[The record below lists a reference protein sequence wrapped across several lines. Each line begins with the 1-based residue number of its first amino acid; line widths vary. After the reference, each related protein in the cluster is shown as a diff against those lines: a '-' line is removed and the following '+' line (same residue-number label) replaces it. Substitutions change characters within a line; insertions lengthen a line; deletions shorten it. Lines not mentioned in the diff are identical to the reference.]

1 VELQKLKNSIK
12 GQVFTEDEILDYYS
26 VDSSF
31 YQIRPKAVVIPKT
44 VSDIAKTMRFAT
56 KNKISVTPRGAGTG
70 LVGSALND
78 GIIIDMKNFD
88 KIKIGKDFIVVGAGT
103 TKGKLDQE
111 LDKHK
116 KFLGPNPSVGPYC
129 TIGGMIATNASGSR
143 SIKYGSTIDNL
154 LEVTIVTG
162 KGKTVKLPSK
172 SHLADSVLRL
182 AKAIDKNKFPQVSK
196 NSCGYR
202 LDTISNYKDSHKVIA
217 ASEGTLGIIVS
228 AKLRVFK
235 LPKSRTLLVL
245 GYGSIKEAIEDCVNL
260 VKLLPSALEFVDY
273 STMKNFEAKFPKK
286 INCLLFVEFDSQIH
300 NSVSRLKA
308 ISVGKILRKLDDT
321 KSIAKWWNY
330 RNSAL
335 YFSLKNLLAGQSLPH
350 IIEDATVPIEKLQEL
365 ILVAQSLPKIFG
377 AKLVMYGHAGNG
389 NIHIRLAMQ
398 KKNRST
404 INKVAKVFFSRVIQ
418 LGGTITGEHG
428 DGIARTDYVRL
439 QYGANIYKT
448 FIKLKKQFDPKLIL
462 NPNKIVRAHGKLAI
476 SSLNE
481 VRP

>member
-1 VELQKLKNSIK
+1 MELQKLRNSIK
-12 GQVFTEDEILDYYS
+12 GQVFTEEEILDYYS

-31 YQIRPKAVVIPKT
+31 YQVRPKAVVIPKT
-44 VSDIAKTMRFAT
+44 TSDIIKTIRFAT

-78 GIIIDMKNFD
+78 GIIVDMKNFD
-88 KIKIGKDFIVVGAGT
+88 KIKIGKDFVVVGAGT

-111 LDKHK
+111 LDKRK

-129 TIGGMIATNASGSR
+129 TVGGMIATNASGSR
-143 SIKYGSTIDNL
+143 SIKYGSIIDNL

-172 SHLADSVLRL
+172 SHLADSVFRL
-182 AKAIDKNKFPQVSK
+182 ARTIDKNRFPQVSK

-202 LDTISNYKDSHKVIA
+202 LDTISNHNDSHKVIA

-228 AKLRVFK
+228 AKLHIFK
-235 LPKSRTLLVL
+235 LPRNRTLVIL
-245 GYGSIKEAIEDCVNL
+245 GYDTIKEAIKDCVNL
-260 VKLLPSALEFVDY
+260 VELRPSALEFVDH
-273 STMKNFEAKFPKK
+273 STIKNFEVKFPKRT
-286 INCLLFVEFDSQIH
+286 NCLLFVEFDSQIH
-300 NSVSRLKA
+300 NSISRLKA
-308 ISVGKILRKLDDT
+308 ISVGKVLKKLDDT

-335 YFSLKNLLAGQSLPH
+335 YFSLKNLLAGRSLPH

-365 ILVAQSLPKIFG
+365 ILIAQGLPKMFD
-377 AKLVMYGHAGNG
+377 ASLVMYGHAGNG
-389 NIHIRLAMQ
+389 NIHIRLAM
-398 KKNRST
+398 KKSDKST
-404 INKVAKVFFSRVIQ
+404 IKKIAKIFFSRVIQ

-428 DGIARTDYVRL
+428 DGIARTDYVKL
-439 QYGANIYKT
+439 QYGANTYKT
-448 FIKLKKQFDPKLIL
+448 FVKLKKQFDPKLIL
-462 NPNKIVRAHGKLAI
+462 NPNKIVRTHGKLAI